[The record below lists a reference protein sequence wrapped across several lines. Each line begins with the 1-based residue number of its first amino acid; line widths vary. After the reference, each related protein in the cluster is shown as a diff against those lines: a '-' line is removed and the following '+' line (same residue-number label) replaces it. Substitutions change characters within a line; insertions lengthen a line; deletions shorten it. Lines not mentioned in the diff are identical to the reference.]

1 MEKNGRTSQ
10 KTCTPKAIM
19 VLLLFIILGIA
30 SIIVIVILT
39 IKKENY
45 YDSYYVSDLK
55 EEREDGTNRTLKYRI
70 VDVNKEHYIC
80 ELKENVKRTHV
91 RYFNR
96 YGIEIAA
103 DLYTSTNLDK
113 NKQNKAIVIGPP
125 YGGVKE
131 QGPSVYANELASRG
145 FVVLAFDPSFN
156 GESGGRARK
165 VSSSDIFM
173 EDFSA
178 GVDYLGSL
186 SYVDR
191 ENIGGIGICGS
202 GGFLLGA
209 AVIDVRIKA
218 VASIV
223 MYDIPGLNNNI
234 DNITEWNNTIM
245 SLKEARWEDVNKGK
259 SEAPIIYE
267 PNREY
272 ENGHYPSYPNEE
284 FDKIWRVFYS
294 TKRGHHPRST
304 GGFTSTSMFS
314 IGYIPVT
321 TNIEKISPRPI
332 LFITGDIAHSFNY
345 TNEAFYNAEYPKKM
359 IIVEGAS
366 HIDLYDNVTLIPFD
380 EIENLFNGNL
390 DEKYYN
396 KTT

>member
-10 KTCTPKAIM
+10 KTCTPKAIF

-30 SIIVIVILT
+30 SLIVIIILT
-39 IKKENY
+39 LKKENY

-55 EEREDGTNRTLKYRI
+55 EEIEEGTNRTLKYRK

-80 ELKENVKRTHV
+80 ELKDEVKRTHV
-91 RYFNR
+91 KYYNR

-103 DLYTSTNLDK
+103 DLYTSKNIDK
-113 NKQNKAIVIGPP
+113 NKQNKGIVIGPP

-218 VASIV
+218 VVSIV
-223 MYDIPGLNNNI
+223 MYDIPGLNNHI
-234 DNITEWNNTIM
+234 DNDTEWNNTIM
-245 SLKEARWEDVNKGK
+245 ELKKARWEDVDKGK

-267 PNREY
+267 PDKEY
-272 ENGHYPSYPNEE
+272 ENGCYPSYPNEE
-284 FDKIWRVFYS
+284 FDTIWRVFYS

-304 GGFTSTSMFS
+304 GGFTSTSISS
-314 IGYIPVT
+314 IGNIPVT
-321 TNIEKISPRPI
+321 TNINKISPRPI
-332 LFITGDIAHSFNY
+332 LFITGDIAHSYDY
-345 TNEAFYNAEYPKKM
+345 TKEAFDKAEYPKKM
-359 IIVEGAS
+359 VIVEGAS
-366 HIDLYDNVTLIPFD
+366 HIDLYDNATLIPFD

-390 DEKYYN
+390 DKEYN
-396 KTT
+396 KKNT